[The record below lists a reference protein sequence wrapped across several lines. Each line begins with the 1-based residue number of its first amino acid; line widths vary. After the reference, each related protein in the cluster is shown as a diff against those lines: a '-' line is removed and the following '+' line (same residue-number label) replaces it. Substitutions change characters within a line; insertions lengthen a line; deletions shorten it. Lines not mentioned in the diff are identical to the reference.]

1 MAFSSPPIECC
12 FLYSNIETPSDLS
25 ENVTEGVISEEEVPI
40 DLPISLEE
48 LKLLSAQMEVSIP
61 VDETHLE
68 VAREFLDQTGG
79 SIKKKKKK
87 KKKPNDLDNT
97 NASQVRT
104 LRRIFSA

>member
-1 MAFSSPPIECC
+1 MLFQAHLFECC
-12 FLYSNIETPSDLS
+12 FLYSNAETPSDLIR
-25 ENVTEGVISEEEVPI
+25 ENATEGAIFEEEVPI

-68 VAREFLDQTGG
+68 VEREFLDQTGG

-87 KKKPNDLDNT
+87 KKKPNDLDN
-97 NASQVRT
+97 ASQVWT
-104 LRRIFSA
+104 LTRKFSA

>member
-1 MAFSSPPIECC
+1 ML
-12 FLYSNIETPSDLS
+12 FLYSNAETPSDLIR
-25 ENVTEGVISEEEVPI
+25 ENATEGVISEEEVPI

-68 VAREFLDQTGG
+68 VEREFLDQTGG
-79 SIKKKKKK
+79 SIKKKKRKK
-87 KKKPNDLDNT
+87 RKPNDLDNT

-104 LRRIFSA
+104 LRRKFSA

>member
-1 MAFSSPPIECC
+1 MSVFECC
-12 FLYSNIETPSDLS
+12 FLYSNTETPSDLS
-25 ENVTEGVISEEEVPI
+25 ENVTEVISEEEVPI
-40 DLPISLEE
+40 DLPISLDE

-68 VAREFLDQTGG
+68 VEREFLDQTGG

-104 LRRIFSA
+104 LRRKFSA

>member
-1 MAFSSPPIECC
+1 M
-12 FLYSNIETPSDLS
+12 YSNTETPSDLS

-40 DLPISLEE
+40 DLPISLDE

-68 VAREFLDQTGG
+68 VEREFLDQTGG

-87 KKKPNDLDNT
+87 KKKPNDLDN
-97 NASQVRT
+97 ASQVRT
-104 LRRIFSA
+104 LRRKFSA

>member
-1 MAFSSPPIECC
+1 M
-12 FLYSNIETPSDLS
+12 YSNTETPSDLS

-68 VAREFLDQTGG
+68 VEREFLDQTGG

-87 KKKPNDLDNT
+87 KKKPNDLDN
-97 NASQVRT
+97 ASQVRT
-104 LRRIFSA
+104 LRRKFSA